1 MGVCLPAGYR
11 NSSSLNN
18 AGSNGNY
25 WSSTPNSS
33 NTNNAYNLNFN
44 SSNVNRNNNN
54 RYNGQSVRPVSE
66 LTSIPG
72 LPARHFLLLSPIRSH
87 HSPLQ
92 KIFARVLELVKSYVP
107 SPQLEPAKPLNNAQ
121 IGGSFFSDHY

>member
-1 MGVCLPAGYR
+1 MRGYEVTGTNGNSIFLPAAGYR

-44 SSNVNRNNNN
+44 SSSVNRNNNN

-66 LTSIPG
+66 LASLPS
-72 LPARHFLLLSPIRSH
+72 LPARHFLPLMQVSEINLPIHRAAG
-87 HSPLQ
+87 
-92 KIFARVLELVKSYVP
+92 KDK
-107 SPQLEPAKPLNNAQ
+107 K
-121 IGGSFFSDHY
+121 

>member
-1 MGVCLPAGYR
+1 MGGYEVTGTNGNSIFLPAAGYR

-44 SSNVNRNNNN
+44 SSSVNRGNNN

-66 LTSIPG
+66 LTSLPG
-72 LPARHFLLLSPIRSH
+72 LPARHFFTTH
-87 HSPLQ
+87 
-92 KIFARVLELVKSYVP
+92 AGE
-107 SPQLEPAKPLNNAQ
+107 
-121 IGGSFFSDHY
+121 